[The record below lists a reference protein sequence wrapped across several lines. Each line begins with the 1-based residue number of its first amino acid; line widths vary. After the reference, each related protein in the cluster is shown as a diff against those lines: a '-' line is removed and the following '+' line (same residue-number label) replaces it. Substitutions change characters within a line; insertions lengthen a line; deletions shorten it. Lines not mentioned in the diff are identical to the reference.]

1 MIYIC
6 TFTSINACYYLYLFL
21 WSLLKYEFLEDSNK
35 AMMREDQEII
45 FWEQSKDKS
54 NVVKGEEKTL
64 FFDHRLTFSS
74 IIHWERNVMNYIT
87 LNFQWKEKKNFVHQ
101 KILASFFSWHLSCR
115 KIYIQSLY
123 SLCKNRWA
131 K

>member
-54 NVVKGEEKTL
+54 NVVKGEEKT
-64 FFDHRLTFSS
+64 FFLITGWHFRVSYTEREMQW
-74 IIHWERNVMNYIT
+74 II
-87 LNFQWKEKKNFVHQ
+87 
-101 KILASFFSWHLSCR
+101 
-115 KIYIQSLY
+115 
-123 SLCKNRWA
+123 
-131 K
+131 